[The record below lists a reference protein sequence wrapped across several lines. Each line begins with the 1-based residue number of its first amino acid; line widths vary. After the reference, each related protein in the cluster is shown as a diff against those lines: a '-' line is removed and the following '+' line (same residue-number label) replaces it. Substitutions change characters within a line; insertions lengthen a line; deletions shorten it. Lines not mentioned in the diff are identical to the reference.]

1 MTWLR
6 LAFANLCLSPLSS
19 AVNVLLMTLGTA
31 SIVLLLLAGSQLTER
46 MARDARG
53 IDLVLGA
60 KGSPIQ
66 LVLSAV
72 YHADTPTGNIPLQ
85 AAQRWAAD
93 PRIARAVPLS
103 LGDSYREFRIV
114 GTTTDI
120 LEIYDA
126 TLIEGRPWKKSMEA
140 VVGAAT
146 AEAQSLG
153 LGARFASSHG
163 LADGGPVHDY
173 RPYEVVGVL
182 APTGT
187 VIDRLV
193 LTSLDSVWDLH
204 DVDHVGQ
211 SRHGGLITLSNS
223 GRPAVQDAQTTSANT
238 SPSTPSVGLPEE
250 HARDRNDITAMLLS
264 YRSPIA
270 AISLP
275 RLINA
280 DPALQAA
287 APAIEVS
294 RVLQLI
300 GIGLDGLEAFAWVL
314 IVTAGLSVFAAL
326 YGSLHAR
333 QRDLAT
339 LRCLGATRGELMLSM
354 LLEGLLLSVV
364 GVTLGFLLGH
374 VTMELLGGWLQSARG
389 IELTG
394 WRWLP
399 AETGLLLGLFAVGA
413 VAAAIPA
420 VQAYRND
427 PARTLAQS

>member
-1 MTWLR
+1 
-6 LAFANLCLSPLSS
+6 
-19 AVNVLLMTLGTA
+19 
-31 SIVLLLLAGSQLTER
+31 
-46 MARDARG
+46 
-53 IDLVLGA
+53 
-60 KGSPIQ
+60 
-66 LVLSAV
+66 
-72 YHADTPTGNIPLQ
+72 
-85 AAQRWAAD
+85 
-93 PRIARAVPLS
+93 
-103 LGDSYREFRIV
+103 
-114 GTTTDI
+114 
-120 LEIYDA
+120 
-126 TLIEGRPWKKSMEA
+126 
-140 VVGAAT
+140 
-146 AEAQSLG
+146 
-153 LGARFASSHG
+153 
-163 LADGGPVHDY
+163 
-173 RPYEVVGVL
+173 
-182 APTGT
+182 
-187 VIDRLV
+187 
-193 LTSLDSVWDLH
+193 
-204 DVDHVGQ
+204 
-211 SRHGGLITLSNS
+211 
-223 GRPAVQDAQTTSANT
+223 
-238 SPSTPSVGLPEE
+238 
-250 HARDRNDITAMLLS
+250 MLLS